1 MLVKVLVVSWVLTA
15 ELFAALES
23 KLEICDSMR
32 TQGFQQQIGF
42 ERTDKRLENELH
54 NSALAG
60 AAEVVQD
67 MTRRE
72 AIDKGL
78 SGLSMGSSRQPV
90 YWRLCRPAAVFDA
103 VRGVRPNYALLPVI
117 TEPKDPSP

>member
-54 NSALAG
+54 NSAL
-60 AAEVVQD
+60 
-67 MTRRE
+67 
-72 AIDKGL
+72 K
-78 SGLSMGSSRQPV
+78 
-90 YWRLCRPAAVFDA
+90 
-103 VRGVRPNYALLPVI
+103 
-117 TEPKDPSP
+117 